1 MAIFSDADLDD
12 FADLAEDLAL
22 KDSCEILSETSSSDD
37 GQGGEENITW
47 STTATVPCMVTDAGQ
62 AQPTETVVAARLDG
76 KTLQII
82 WFKRGVAVTPTN
94 RLQVSGQGYHILDVS
109 TDTYEVLKPV
119 WVWREQ

>member
-1 MAIFSDADLDD
+1 MSIFSDIDLDS

-47 STTATVPCMVTDAGQ
+47 SVVATAPCMVTDAGQ

-82 WFKRGVAVTPTN
+82 WLKRGVVVNPTN
-94 RLQVSGQGYHILDVS
+94 RLQVNGQGYHILDVS
-109 TDTYEVLKPV
+109 TDTYEILKPV